1 MTRSTTLVVRIA
13 GAAVAVTVAML
24 LVVVGAT
31 THATGG
37 TRRDAAHPRVRLVRV
52 ADVDTPTAMAMR
64 AGDPTV
70 YVAEQ
75 EGRVVAVQDGS
86 VATEPVLDATRRIAS
101 GGEQGLLGLT
111 FSPDGNQLYVH
122 FTNRAGDT
130 RVASYD
136 VTNTPGVPAAT
147 DLESRRVLLKV
158 RQPDGNHNGGQLAF
172 TPAGDLFLGLGD
184 GGGADDVGAGHAPGG
199 NGQSTGTLL
208 GKIVKVDLAGGG
220 GEICDR
226 GLRNPWRF
234 SFDRATGDLWIGD
247 VGQGE
252 WEEVDRLPAD
262 SICGNNLGWN
272 VFEGDTRFR
281 GGDVLGGTPSVA
293 PVAVFAHERSF
304 CSVIG
309 GYVYRGAA
317 IPDLAGW
324 YVFSDYCDGTLRAL
338 KIAGDGEAVRRKL
351 GATSTQVSSFG
362 ESPDGELYLLSQDRG
377 LYRIA
382 PR

>member
-208 GKIVKVDLAGGG
+208 GKIVKVD
-220 GEICDR
+220 
-226 GLRNPWRF
+226 
-234 SFDRATGDLWIGD
+234 
-247 VGQGE
+247 
-252 WEEVDRLPAD
+252 
-262 SICGNNLGWN
+262 

-317 IPDLAGW
+317 IPDLTGW
-324 YVFSDYCDGTLRAL
+324 YVVSDYCDGTLRAL